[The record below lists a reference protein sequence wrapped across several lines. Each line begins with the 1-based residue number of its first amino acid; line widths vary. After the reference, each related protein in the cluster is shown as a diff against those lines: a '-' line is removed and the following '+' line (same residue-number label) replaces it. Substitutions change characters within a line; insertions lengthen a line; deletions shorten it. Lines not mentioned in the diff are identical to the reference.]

1 MNPDWLDG
9 LAGLDGRNSSL
20 DNNEMRLISLL
31 LSFIRLQFSWTISID
46 ESNSGSPL
54 TVSSN
59 EETEGLYISLLLV
72 AFALGG

>member
-31 LSFIRLQFSWTISID
+31 LIFIRLQFSWTISID
-46 ESNSGSPL
+46 ESIQ
-54 TVSSN
+54 
-59 EETEGLYISLLLV
+59 GLRYLFRLMKRLKGFIFLFFL
-72 AFALGG
+72 